1 MTTFELREMI
11 LKHIQD
17 LLLENIDNIKHC
29 RTDIERAKNS
39 SRREALFEVH
49 HWINEETRLT

>member
-29 RTDIERAKNS
+29 RTDIERAKNG
-39 SRREALFEVH
+39 SRRDTLFEVH
-49 HWINEETRLT
+49 HWINEETR